1 MVTRDGTVIY
11 AKRLVLL
18 SLFIFACTACASRPV
33 EERLPRDQRLSIRH
47 LNKGTRFYNKGC
59 FTKAARHFQ
68 EAHERFSAADN
79 LQGTADSLNSLA
91 NAYYRLN
98 DMQSAELVY
107 DEAIEL
113 YGLLDNSVGQIR
125 ALANKSV
132 ALASA
137 GELLDAEAALKNADM
152 LAQQNGALV
161 SLRLK
166 ARGILKLKQNDPD
179 GSKKLLSKAIRA
191 TPPSDAKQYA
201 SAQYTMGY
209 LLLSTRQP
217 KKAIPYLNR
226 ALTADRAAGDYFSIG
241 QDLEA
246 LGDCH
251 AQLEQH
257 ALAATEL
264 KRSIKIYGLLNN
276 IVKVQEVSP
285 KLVKSA
291 SIAGTE
297 SQTTLNWVAR
307 WLAGQWEANI
317 CR

>member
-1 MVTRDGTVIY
+1 
-11 AKRLVLL
+11 
-18 SLFIFACTACASRPV
+18 
-33 EERLPRDQRLSIRH
+33 LSIRH
-47 LNKGTRFYNKGC
+47 LNKGTGFYNKGC

-98 DMQSAELVY
+98 DMESAQLVY
-107 DEAIEL
+107 DEAVEL
-113 YGLLDNSVGQIR
+113 YALLNNSVGQIR

-137 GELLDAEAALKNADM
+137 GELPEAQAALDKADT
-152 LAQQNGALV
+152 LAERDGALATV
-161 SLRLK
+161 RLK
-166 ARGILKLKQNDPD
+166 ARAILRFKRNDVD
-179 GSKKLLSKAIRA
+179 GSEKLLSKVIRA
-191 TPPSDAKQYA
+191 VPKSDTKQYA

-209 LLLSTRQP
+209 VLLSSRQP
-217 KKAIPYLNR
+217 NKAIPYLNR

-251 AQLEQH
+251 AQLGEH

-276 IVKVQEVSP
+276 IEKVQQVSP
-285 KLVKSA
+285 KLLKSA

-297 SQTTLNWVAR
+297 AQTTLNWVAR

-317 CR
+317 CRQP